1 MVKPRRIHG
10 ATSAFAEDRHEPF
23 KSRALFHMTYS
34 EYFKQNVKM
43 FDALAF
49 IAELTQHIPPRGVQ
63 LIRRYGLYSSRIKG
77 RWSEMTHVVE
87 RAPSGLEG
95 VA

>member
-43 FDALAF
+43 FDPLDF
-49 IAELTQHIPPRGVQ
+49 IA
-63 LIRRYGLYSSRIKG
+63 
-77 RWSEMTHVVE
+77 
-87 RAPSGLEG
+87 
-95 VA
+95 